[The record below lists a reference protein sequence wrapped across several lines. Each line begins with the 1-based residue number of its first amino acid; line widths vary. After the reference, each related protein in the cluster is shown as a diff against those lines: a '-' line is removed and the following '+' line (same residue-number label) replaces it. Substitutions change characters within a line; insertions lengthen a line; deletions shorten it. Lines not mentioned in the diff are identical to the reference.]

1 MKMRRFSPFYFG
13 LLLCYFYFLVT
24 GISFAKQLPE
34 KEKQIDVI
42 TLVIPEKKMV
52 DVRKAAR
59 NLHNKEMYGE
69 ARRALVLSDNAY
81 LSSST
86 VNLLKSA
93 LNDNSVE
100 VRLRATRLLGLSRN
114 SEAIAPIA
122 DRLQNDSSSSVRD
135 LAARCLGI
143 LAGEAAVPW
152 LKAAWAEDKMIRKGV
167 IYGLGYA
174 GGTAVPFLI
183 ERLKEKIEKN
193 VGNNSA
199 IWLIDLLGSTG
210 DRRVIEPLLDIISR
224 PTSASDPNMGDVQL
238 KAVRVLVDLADVF
251 TYLSI
256 LEFQFLT
263 VDAMRLPESRTVNMA
278 DRVRI
283 LEFLKKI
290 VESEPEYKVAPTK
303 IGWVGMP
310 RGAGVSIGLGM
321 PIGSTGEK
329 PVIQAAYEGVERI
342 ERYMALVEELGP
354 EWWKKNYQERLRTK
368 PKEKISSDGKK

>member
-1 MKMRRFSPFYFG
+1 MKMKRFLTFYSG

-24 GISFAKQLPE
+24 GVSFAKQLPE

-86 VNLLKSA
+86 VNLLKTA
-93 LNDNSVE
+93 LNDDSAE
-100 VRLRATRLLGLSRN
+100 VRLRAIDLLCYCRN
-114 SEAIAPIA
+114 PEAIPLLA
-122 DRLQNDSSSSVRD
+122 DRLQNDPSSRVRS
-135 LAARCLGI
+135 LAASVLGK
-143 LAGEAAVPW
+143 LAGEAAVPL
-152 LKAAWAEDKMIRKGV
+152 LKAAWTEDKNISRGV

-193 VGNNSA
+193 GSA
-199 IWLIDLLGSTG
+199 IWLINLLGSTG
-210 DRRVIEPLLDIISR
+210 DRRVIEPFLDIISR
-224 PTSASDPNMGDVQL
+224 PTSASDMQL
-238 KAVRVLVDLADVF
+238 QAVRVLVDFANMPD
-251 TYLSI
+251 YARI
-256 LEFQFLT
+256 LEYHAKFSAID
-263 VDAMRLPESRTVNMA
+263 VMRPPESRRVNMA
-278 DRVRI
+278 DRVQI

-290 VESEPEYKVAPTK
+290 IESEPEYKVAPKT
-303 IGWVGMP
+303 GW
-310 RGAGVSIGLGM
+310 IGM

-329 PVIQAAYEGVERI
+329 PVIQAAYEGVELI
-342 ERYMALVEELGP
+342 ERCMALFEQFGP
-354 EWWKKNYQERLRTK
+354 DYWNPWEIILLAE

>member
-24 GISFAKQLPE
+24 GISVAKQIPE
-34 KEKQIDVI
+34 KEKQVDVI
-42 TLVIPEKKMV
+42 TLEIPNIPTLVEKKKKTV
-52 DVRKAAR
+52 DVRKVAR
-59 NLHNKEMYGE
+59 NLHNKEMYRE
-69 ARRALVLSDNAY
+69 AFTVLSGVDNAY

-135 LAARCLGI
+135 LAAQCLGK
-143 LAGEAAVPW
+143 LAGDAAVPL
-152 LKAAWAEDKMIRKGV
+152 LKAAWAEDRV
-167 IYGLGYA
+167 ISSGALIGLGYA

-183 ERLKEKIEKN
+183 EMLKEEIEN
-193 VGNNSA
+193 NGGNGRA
-199 IWLIDLLGSTG
+199 RRLIDLLGWTG

-224 PTSASDPNMGDVQL
+224 PTSASDLNMGDVQL
-238 KAVRVLVDLADVF
+238 KAVRVLVDLAGVF
-251 TYLSI
+251 TYLVI
-256 LEFQFLT
+256 LDIHAEFSA
-263 VDAMRLPESRTVNMA
+263 VDVMRPPESRRVNTA

-290 VESEPEYKVAPTK
+290 IESDPEYTVAPK
-303 IGWVGMP
+303 VE
-310 RGAGVSIGLGM
+310 GLIVL

-329 PVIQAAYEGVERI
+329 PVIQAAYEGVELI
-342 ERYMALVEELGP
+342 ESSMALFERSGL
-354 EWWKKNYQERLRTK
+354 EWWKNRQKKRWMTK